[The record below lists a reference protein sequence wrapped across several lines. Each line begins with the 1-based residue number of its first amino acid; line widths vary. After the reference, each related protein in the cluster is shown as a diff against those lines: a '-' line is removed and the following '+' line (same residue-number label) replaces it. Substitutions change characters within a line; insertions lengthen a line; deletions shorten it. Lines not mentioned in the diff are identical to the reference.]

1 MDDFE
6 VFESVVRRSEV
17 LIEIEEG
24 SEAGEPVVEVRCG
37 EFAVVLTPTC
47 GGDFFDAEIRFYV
60 GGVEEHEPIFVTTRR

>member
-24 SEAGEPVVEVRCG
+24 SEVGEPVVEVS
-37 EFAVVLTPTC
+37 
-47 GGDFFDAEIRFYV
+47 EIDIARNPRN
-60 GGVEEHEPIFVTTRR
+60 HRD